1 MHNPQNAEEAAAMAE
16 AEAAAAAAAEAEWQ
30 EAEAARAQYEAEAQK
45 QQEAKHTP
53 GPWRAFKST
62 DGYSVDDYIGGI
74 HPAPKVE
81 GNGEDEARANAAL
94 IGAAP
99 DLLEVAQEALRHFQG
114 EDLETA
120 TLTKYDL
127 IPLLEEAIKKA
138 TYTEEL

>member
-1 MHNPQNAEEAAAMAE
+1 MRNPRDAQEAAAMAQ
-16 AEAAAAAAAEAEWQ
+16 AEAAAAAAEEAEWQ
-30 EAEAARAQYEAEAQK
+30 EAEAARAEYEAKAQ

-74 HPAPKVE
+74 QPAPKVE

-99 DLLEVAQEALRHFQG
+99 DLLEAAKQALHVIQQH
-114 EDLETA
+114 EDALPPDDAKETA
-120 TLTKYDL
+120 NALQA
-127 IPLLEEAIKKA
+127 AIGKA
-138 TYTEEL
+138 IYTEEL